1 MKNEIVQYLKEKG
14 FEEIESNVFQKTD
27 VQYQYIIINN
37 HEQKIPKQIN
47 VQFKLI
53 EGCWI
58 SNSKEEDIIPMIQ
71 IECSFNNV
79 VQDSLLVKDLE
90 DFKSFINL

>member
-14 FEEIESNVFQKTD
+14 FKETESNVFQKTE
-27 VQYQYIIINN
+27 VQYQRIVINN

-58 SNSKEEDIIPMIQ
+58 SDSKEEDIIPMIQ